1 VNVLNVLL
9 FKASHRSFY
18 IGSGRW
24 AADQSRAIT
33 FSGIEDAV
41 RCNLEERLDATDIV
55 LLYANPP
62 RTVTLPITSSISPV
76 APRRRLIPSIT
87 CV

>member
-18 IGSGRW
+18 IGLGRW

-33 FSGIEDAV
+33 FSGIEDAI

-62 RTVTLPITSSISPV
+62 RTVTLPIASISPV